1 LLRSGHASL
10 RWFKAALRD
19 AGFPFADLAP
29 IALAP
34 LKSSK
39 KVGFKPSEDCI
50 NHQREILGRPRIAW
64 IGRTERMG
72 DENGLF
78 AFAFL
83 FAAVQLSIDAQK
95 HLFGQRIV
103 SDMKISGPF
112 ENDILG
118 LG

>member
-10 RWFKAALRD
+10 RWFEAAFRN
-19 AGFPFADLAP
+19 ARFQFADLAQTTF
-29 IALAP
+29 AP

-39 KVGFKPSEDCI
+39 KVGFKPSEDHL
-50 NHQREILGRPRIAW
+50 NHRREILGRPRIGW
-64 IGRTERMG
+64 IGRTERRG

-83 FAAVQLSIDAQK
+83 FAAAVLCSRTETS
-95 HLFGQRIV
+95 LRSENF
-103 SDMKISGPF
+103 SDMKIPGPF